1 MQSNS
6 GLIVILGTGGTI
18 AGRAT
23 QASDNVGYQAGEV
36 AVADLVAAVPALH
49 GRALEAEQ
57 VAQLDSKDM
66 DHATW
71 QRLVQRVAHHL
82 ARPEVAGVVV
92 THGTDTAEE
101 TAWLLQRV
109 LAPAKPV
116 VLAVAMRPAS
126 SAQADGPQNL
136 ADAVR
141 VASQPGAQGV
151 VLVADGRVH
160 GAEDVR
166 KLHGYRVDTFSSG
179 DAGPLARL
187 EEGQVI
193 AQRAWPQGVALGA
206 ELLDRPV
213 NTWPRVGLVCS
224 HAGVDDWAVR
234 AAVGAGLQG
243 LVVEGT
249 GNATLH
255 RALQPALLEAR
266 RAGVRVLRATRCVEG
281 GVVGAPEGAWPHAG
295 GLTPAKARVELL
307 LQLMREG

>member
-6 GLIVILGTGGTI
+6 GVVVILGTGGTI
-18 AGRAT
+18 AGRSS
-23 QASDNVGYQAGEV
+23 QVGDNVGYTAGQV
-36 AVADLVAAVPALH
+36 AVADLVAAVPSLRE
-49 GRALEAEQ
+49 RALEAEQ

-71 QRLVQRVAHHL
+71 QRLAQRVAHHL
-82 ARPEVAGVVV
+82 ARDEVAGIVV

-109 LAPAKPV
+109 LAPTKPV

-126 SAQADGPQNL
+126 SLQADGPQNL
-136 ADAVR
+136 TDAVT
-141 VASQPGAQGV
+141 VASEPGALGV

-187 EEGQVI
+187 EERRVI
-193 AQRAWPQGVALGA
+193 ALRAWPQGEALGLERLAKPWA
-206 ELLDRPV
+206 E
-213 NTWPRVGLVCS
+213 WPRVALVCS
-224 HAGVDDWAVR
+224 HAGADDWAVR
-234 AAVGAGLQG
+234 AAVAAGLNG

-249 GNATLH
+249 GNGTLH
-255 RALQPALLEAR
+255 AALEPALQDAE
-266 RAGVRVLRATRCVEG
+266 RAGLRLLRASRCVAG
-281 GVVGAPEGAWPHAG
+281 GVVGAPAGTWPSAG
-295 GLTPAKARVELL
+295 VLTPAKARVELL
-307 LQLMREG
+307 LQLLEA

>member
-6 GLIVILGTGGTI
+6 GLVVVLGTGGTI
-18 AGRAT
+18 AGRSA
-23 QASDNVGYQAGEV
+23 QSGDNVGYKAGDV

-66 DHATW
+66 DHTTW
-71 QRLVQRVAHHL
+71 QRLAQRVAHHL
-82 ARPEVAGVVV
+82 ARPEVAGIVV

-126 SAQADGPQNL
+126 SLQADGPQNL
-136 ADAVR
+136 ADAVA
-141 VASQPGAQGV
+141 VASEAGAKGV

-179 DAGPLARL
+179 DAGPVARL
-187 EEGQVI
+187 EEGRVL
-193 AQRAWPQGVALGA
+193 AQRPWPQGEALGLA
-206 ELLDRPV
+206 RVGRPV
-213 NTWPRVGLVCS
+213 AIWPRVGLVCS
-224 HAGVDDWAVR
+224 HAGADDWAVR
-234 AAVGAGLQG
+234 AAVAAGLQG

-249 GNATLH
+249 GNGTVNLALEP
-255 RALQPALLEAR
+255 ALQGAQ
-266 RAGVRVLRATRCVEG
+266 RAGLRVMRASRCLAG
-281 GVVGAPEGAWPHAG
+281 GVVGAPAGAWPSAG
-295 GLTPAKARVELL
+295 TLTPAKARVELL
-307 LQLMREG
+307 LQLLA

>member
-6 GLIVILGTGGTI
+6 GVIVILGTGGTI
-18 AGRAT
+18 AGRSA
-23 QASDNVGYQAGEV
+23 QAADNVGYKAGEV
-36 AVADLVAAVPALH
+36 GVADLVAAVPALQ

-71 QRLVQRVAHHL
+71 QRLAQRVAHHL
-82 ARPEVAGVVV
+82 ARPEVQGLVV

-126 SAQADGPQNL
+126 SVQADGPQNL
-136 ADAVR
+136 ADAVA
-141 VASQPGAQGV
+141 VASEPGARGV

-179 DAGPLARL
+179 DAGPVARL
-187 EEGQVI
+187 EEGRVI
-193 AQRAWPQGVALGA
+193 AHRAWPQCEALGLG
-206 ELLDRPV
+206 LLARPV
-213 NTWPRVGLVCS
+213 GAWPRVGLVCS

-234 AAVGAGLQG
+234 AAVAAGLQG

-255 RALQPALLEAR
+255 SALQPALEDAQ
-266 RAGVRVLRATRCVEG
+266 RAGLRVWRATRCVAG
-281 GVVGAPEGAWPHAG
+281 GVVGAPEGAWPSAG

-307 LQLMREG
+307 LQLLAG

>member
-6 GLIVILGTGGTI
+6 GIVVILGTGGTI
-18 AGRAT
+18 AGRSS
-23 QASDNVGYQAGEV
+23 QAGDNVGYKAGEV
-36 AVADLVAAVPALH
+36 AVADLVAAVPALQ

-71 QRLVQRVAHHL
+71 QRLAQRVAHHL
-82 ARPEVAGVVV
+82 ARPEVAGIVV

-126 SAQADGPQNL
+126 SLQADGPQNL
-136 ADAVR
+136 ADAVA
-141 VASQPGAQGV
+141 VASEPGALGV

-179 DAGPLARL
+179 DAGLVARL
-187 EEGQVI
+187 EEGRVM
-193 AQRAWPQGVALGA
+193 AQRPWPHGEALGL
-206 ELLDRPV
+206 ERLVKPV
-213 NTWPRVGLVCS
+213 ASWPRVGLVCS
-224 HAGVDDWAVR
+224 HAAADDWAVR
-234 AAVGAGLQG
+234 AAVAAGLRG

-249 GNATLH
+249 GNGTLNS
-255 RALQPALLEAR
+255 ALEPALRDAQ
-266 RAGVRVLRATRCVEG
+266 RAGLRVLRASRCLAG
-281 GVVGAPEGAWPHAG
+281 GVVGAPEGAWPSAG
-295 GLTPAKARVELL
+295 ALTPAKARVELL
-307 LQLMREG
+307 LQLLEG